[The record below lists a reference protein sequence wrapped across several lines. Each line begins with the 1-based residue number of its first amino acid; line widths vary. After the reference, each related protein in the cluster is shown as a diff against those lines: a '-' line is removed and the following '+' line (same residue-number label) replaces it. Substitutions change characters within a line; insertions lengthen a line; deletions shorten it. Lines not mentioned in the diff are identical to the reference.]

1 MTPWERL
8 DAEIAR
14 KRSSWSSLAAQLD
27 VKKQAVGNWKARGIP
42 AKHMRAA
49 AAFVGKSMDW
59 LEFGED
65 DDEVD
70 QSAASVPVDQPA
82 PKREHTM
89 GIDLANLFDQLPDD
103 RAIRADIFVRCYQ
116 IIAPAVQRI
125 ASTPTHTPEPHATPR
140 KLGV

>member
-65 DDEVD
+65 
-70 QSAASVPVDQPA
+70 A
-82 PKREHTM
+82 PSNMQWQTV
-89 GIDLANLFDQLPDD
+89 
-103 RAIRADIFVRCYQ
+103 AD
-116 IIAPAVQRI
+116 AKAKDKW
-125 ASTPTHTPEPHATPR
+125 ER
-140 KLGV
+140 KECGK